1 MQSEQIYILIMLRH
15 LIHICRWIH
24 IQEKWWKRK
33 PFRYQIIF
41 VCLYLKKKK
50 VSFFSKKNL
59 NISMLDKTTP
69 ITFYVVIYVFYIY
82 FACLFVCLSVCLYP
96 INVRTAE
103 PIGPKF
109 CVWPCNRMTQGRF
122 MDAHNYKKVLIFV
135 KLKKKSANFFC
146 YAFILYKKNMLTER
160 ATIKIEIEV
169 GCKAP

>member
-1 MQSEQIYILIMLRH
+1 MNIYCMIIVGGWFKQLVKLESLIFNCVVFMLVLQYGEH
-15 LIHICRWIH
+15 LYNFI
-24 IQEKWWKRK
+24 
-33 PFRYQIIF
+33 YTLV
-41 VCLYLKKKK
+41 VC
-50 VSFFSKKNL
+50 
-59 NISMLDKTTP
+59 M
-69 ITFYVVIYVFYIY
+69 
-82 FACLFVCLSVCLYP
+82 SVRLYP
-96 INVRTAE
+96 INVKTAE